1 MKFLIKYSRKTV
13 IKQIYLKKPPKR
25 SFEGGP
31 EEPENPKKRALDNID
46 RLVSYDIADPDLLG
60 FLKACQKGIK
70 RYPLFMQNSEYFKY
84 TETQQMTLSLFGR
97 FDDSFIIKH
106 LKGIIDSINRDIST
120 HVEFKDMKNSRPDE
134 FWMFCF
140 CRWQA
145 KNMAYKII
153 SD

>member
-84 TETQQMTLSLFGR
+84 TEKTWPTKLLVIREFTKNKPFHFLSGFLNVDRYLNLNLPLIF
-97 FDDSFIIKH
+97 
-106 LKGIIDSINRDIST
+106 
-120 HVEFKDMKNSRPDE
+120 
-134 FWMFCF
+134 
-140 CRWQA
+140 
-145 KNMAYKII
+145 
-153 SD
+153 